1 MAPREDPR
9 TDRERRALILARL
22 IEKERGRL
30 LSQARRHSTRP
41 EDAEDALGEAS
52 VQFLRFYPGPAGP
65 DALHWMLTVIRRS
78 AWEIGRRRR
87 RQEVRDF
94 EAEAE
99 ATGGVDPVER
109 VARSEEAAEM
119 AAAISSLKPDER
131 AALLLFG
138 LGLSYLE
145 IAELRGWSLTKVR
158 RLIREGRGKARRHRE
173 GGVNP

>member
-9 TDRERRALILARL
+9 TDRERRALILAEVL
-22 IEKERGRL
+22 EAQRGRL
-30 LSQARRHSTRP
+30 LAQARRHSVRP

-65 DALHWMLTVIRRS
+65 DALHWMLTVVRRS

-87 RQEVRDF
+87 RREARDVTAEV
-94 EAEAE
+94 EPA
-99 ATGGVDPVER
+99 GGIDPLER
-109 VARSEEAAEM
+109 VARSEEAAEI
-119 AAAISSLKPDER
+119 AAAINSLKPDER

-138 LGLSYLE
+138 LGLPYRE

-158 RLIREGRGKARRHRE
+158 RLIREGRAKARRRRE

>member
-1 MAPREDPR
+1 MAPREEPR
-9 TDRERRALILARL
+9 TEAERRAAILGELLAT
-22 IEKERGRL
+22 ERPRL
-30 LSQARRHSTRP
+30 LAQARRHSTRP
-41 EDAEDALGEAS
+41 EDAEDALGDAS

-65 DALHWMLTVIRRS
+65 DALHWMLTVLRRS

-87 RQEVRDF
+87 LREARDVGVEV
-94 EAEAE
+94 E
-99 ATGGVDPVER
+99 ATVGVDPLEW

-138 LGLSYLE
+138 LGLSYRE

-158 RLIREGRGKARRHRE
+158 RLIREGRAKARRRRE

>member
-9 TDRERRALILARL
+9 TDHQRRALILAEL
-22 IEKERGRL
+22 LATERGRL
-30 LSQARRHSTRP
+30 LVQARRHSGRP

-65 DALHWMLTVIRRS
+65 DALYWMLTVVRRS

-87 RQEVRDF
+87 RNEARDIAAEV
-94 EAEAE
+94 EAA
-99 ATGGVDPVER
+99 GGVDPMER

-138 LGLSYLE
+138 LGLSYRE

-158 RLIREGRGKARRHRE
+158 RLIREGRAKARRHRE
-173 GGVNP
+173 GGVNA